1 VTEPD
6 GVLVNDFTGDSV
18 TTSEGLMVLD
28 SEGDSVRESVF
39 SEDRDI
45 VAVREF
51 VSPLWV
57 VVGNRV
63 DVVDGPEESDAVR
76 EADRAA
82 LSDTD
87 AVNETVSDR
96 ENVCERVPE

>member
-1 VTEPD
+1 M
-6 GVLVNDFTGDSV
+6 LVNDFTGDSV